1 MQNYSII
8 VILSG
13 AKDLMHHRAVIPTE
27 AQAKPSAV
35 ERPCVSL
42 AQCLS
47 LARSSRKDI
56 MTTSSRV
63 CLTSLLLTL
72 LLSLSLAQA
81 PPQSAAP
88 TLPADIPATAER
100 YSMLLMGTVAGQQ
113 AVWTASDGT
122 LHIFF
127 QFNDRGRGPKTTSIL
142 KLDANGIPVSEAITG
157 NDYLKSPVN
166 ENYSLEAGTA
176 RWKNTAEQGEK
187 KISGPA
193 FYSALNGGPSEIALL
208 VHAALQHDGKI
219 ALLPEGE
226 ARVQRVTE
234 LEVEIAEKIKHVALY
249 AITGLDFSPTYVWLA
264 DRGCE
269 KCRFFEKDD
278 KFFGSVDEWG
288 SIVAEGWEASIPTL
302 LAAQSK
308 IKESR
313 SADLAAKLSHHA
325 ARIEFIHANVFDAE
339 SGKIIPDQYVAVWNN
354 RILSVAAHPPGAFSG
369 PISERIDATGK
380 TLLPGLWD
388 MHAHVG
394 DNDGLLNLAAGVTT
408 VRDLAND
415 TDSLLARR
423 QRIIDGKEI
432 GTRIVLAGII
442 DSPDAFHGP
451 TKVLVSTEAEA
462 RAAVDNY
469 KKLGYVQI
477 KIYSSVKP
485 ELVPIIIDEAHKNG
499 LRVSGHIPAN
509 MIASQ
514 CVEDGY
520 DEIQHMN
527 FLVLNF
533 FPEIKDTNTITRLTK
548 PGEVTA
554 GLDLNSAQVQSFIK
568 LLQAHHTKL
577 DLTLTVFEDQYMA
590 PPGQIS
596 PGFLPVANRLPAQ
609 VRRGL
614 LTAGMTPPP
623 GMEDT
628 YKKSFAKMLEFT
640 GLLYRSGLSI
650 EDGTDNMAGFALH
663 RELELDVKA
672 GIPAAQVLQDATLN
686 AARIMSMDKD
696 LGSIAPGKLADL
708 VLVDGDP
715 TTNISDIR
723 KTVVVVKDGVLY
735 NPAELYTELGVTP

>member
-1 MQNYSII
+1 VQRM
-8 VILSG
+8 
-13 AKDLMHHRAVIPTE
+13 TE
-27 AQAKPSAV
+27 
-35 ERPCVSL
+35 
-42 AQCLS
+42 
-47 LARSSRKDI
+47 
-56 MTTSSRV
+56 
-63 CLTSLLLTL
+63 
-72 LLSLSLAQA
+72 
-81 PPQSAAP
+81 
-88 TLPADIPATAER
+88 
-100 YSMLLMGTVAGQQ
+100 
-113 AVWTASDGT
+113 
-122 LHIFF
+122 
-127 QFNDRGRGPKTTSIL
+127 
-142 KLDANGIPVSEAITG
+142 LD
-157 NDYLKSPVN
+157 
-166 ENYSLEAGTA
+166 LEAG
-176 RWKNTAEQGEK
+176 GK
-187 KISGPA
+187 K
-193 FYSALNGGPSEIALL
+193 
-208 VHAALQHDGKI
+208 
-219 ALLPEGE
+219 
-226 ARVQRVTE
+226 
-234 LEVEIAEKIKHVALY
+234 KHVALY
-249 AITGLDFSPTYVWLA
+249 AAAGLDFSPTYFWLEA
-264 DRGCE
+264 P
-269 KCRFFEKDD
+269 D
-278 KFFGSVDEWG
+278 KFFASVDEWG
-288 SIVAEGWEASIPTL
+288 SIVPDGWESCVQTL
-302 LAAQSK
+302 LDAQSK
-308 IKESR
+308 VKQSR
-313 SADLAAKLSHHA
+313 SAELAAKLAHHA
-325 ARIEFIHANVFDAE
+325 HDIIFAHANVFDAE
-339 SGKIIPDQYVAVWNN
+339 SGKIIRDQDVLIDGN
-354 RILSVAAHPPGAFSG
+354 RISAVRSDLALPGG
-369 PISERIDATGK
+369 GQPLIIDATGK

-415 TDSLLARR
+415 TDSLMARR

-442 DSPDAFHGP
+442 DSPDAYHGP

-469 KKLGYVQI
+469 KRLGYVQI

-520 DEIQHMN
+520 DEIQHIN

-533 FPEIKDTNTITRLTK
+533 FPEIKDTYTITRLTK
-548 PGEVTA
+548 PGEITA

-568 LLQAHHTKL
+568 LLQDHHTKL
-577 DLTLTVFEDQYMA
+577 DLTLSVFEDQYMA

-609 VRRGL
+609 VRRSL

-628 YKKSFAKMLEFT
+628 YKKSFAKMLEFA

-663 RELELDVKA
+663 RELELDVQA
-672 GIPAAQVLQDATLN
+672 GIPANVVLQNATLN

-696 LGSIAPGKLADL
+696 LGSITPGKLADL

-715 TTNISDIR
+715 TTNISNIR

>member
-1 MQNYSII
+1 
-8 VILSG
+8 
-13 AKDLMHHRAVIPTE
+13 
-27 AQAKPSAV
+27 
-35 ERPCVSL
+35 
-42 AQCLS
+42 
-47 LARSSRKDI
+47 

>member
-1 MQNYSII
+1 MQNYSIP
-8 VILSG
+8 
-13 AKDLMHHRAVIPTE
+13 VIPTE
-27 AQAKPSAV
+27 AQAKPSVV
-35 ERPCVSL
+35 EGPCVPLAQSIRKGPMTIPSRVSL
-42 AQCLS
+42 A
-47 LARSSRKDI
+47 
-56 MTTSSRV
+56 
-63 CLTSLLLTL
+63 SLLLPL
-72 LLSLSLAQA
+72 LFSFSTALSAQT
-81 PPQSAAP
+81 PSAAP
-88 TLPADIPATAER
+88 ALPADIPATADH
-100 YSMLLMGTVAGQQ
+100 YSMLLMGTLAGQQ

-127 QFNDRGRGPKTTSIL
+127 QFNDRGRGPKTTSVL
-142 KLDANGIPVSEAITG
+142 KLGANGIPVSETVTG
-157 NDYLKSPVN
+157 NDYLKSPVD
-166 ENYSLEAGTA
+166 ENYSLESGTA
-176 RWKNTAEQGEK
+176 RWTNTAEQGEK
-187 KISGPA
+187 KISAPA
-193 FYSALNGGPSEIALL
+193 VYLALNGAPSEIALL
-208 VHAALQHDGKI
+208 ARAALQNGGKI

-226 ARVQRVTE
+226 ARVQRMTE
-234 LEVEIAEKIKHVALY
+234 LDVEASGHKKHVGLY
-249 AITGLDFSPTYVWLA
+249 AIAGLDFSPTYFWA
-264 DRGCE
+264 DAS
-269 KCRFFEKDD
+269 D
-278 KFFGSVDEWG
+278 KANDTFFGTVDEWG
-288 SIVAEGWEASIPTL
+288 SIVPEGWEDSIPAL

-313 SADLAAKLSHHA
+313 SADLAAKLAHHVPYGIWFA
-325 ARIEFIHANVFDAE
+325 HANVFDSE
-339 SGKIIPDQYVAVWNN
+339 TGKIIPDQTVYVRGNT
-354 RILSVAAHPPGAFSG
+354 IQMVANVEPIGGKFDKATFGERFSPPE
-369 PISERIDATGK
+369 IIDATGK

-415 TDSLLARR
+415 TDSLLARG

-451 TKVLVSTEAEA
+451 TKVLVSNEAEA

-533 FPEIKDTNTITRLTK
+533 FPEVKNTNTIARLTK
-548 PGEVTA
+548 PGELA
-554 GLDLNSAQVQSFIK
+554 ASLDLTSPQVQSFIK
-568 LLQAHHTKL
+568 LLQDHHTKL

-590 PPGQIS
+590 RPGQIS

-609 VRRGL
+609 VRRNL

-628 YKKSFAKMLEFT
+628 YKKSFAKMIEFA

-663 RELELDVKA
+663 RELELDVQA
-672 GIPAAQVLQDATLN
+672 GIPANLVLQDATLN

-715 TTNISDIR
+715 TKNISDIR
-723 KTVVVVKDGVLY
+723 KTALVVKDGVIY
-735 NPAELYTELGVTP
+735 KPSELYSELGVKP

>member
-1 MQNYSII
+1 MHKTF
-8 VILSG
+8 VLILL
-13 AKDLMHHRAVIPTE
+13 AAALN
-27 AQAKPSAV
+27 AQ
-35 ERPCVSL
+35 
-42 AQCLS
+42 
-47 LARSSRKDI
+47 
-56 MTTSSRV
+56 T
-63 CLTSLLLTL
+63 
-72 LLSLSLAQA
+72 
-81 PPQSAAP
+81 QSAAP
-88 TLPADIPATAER
+88 ALPADIPASADR
-100 YSMLLMGTVAGQQ
+100 YAMLLMGTVAGQQ

-142 KLDANGIPVSEAITG
+142 KLGANGIPVSEAVTG

-166 ENYSLEAGTA
+166 ENYSLESGTA

-187 KISGPA
+187 KISDPA
-193 FYSALNGGPSEIALL
+193 FYLALNGGPSEIALL
-208 VHAALQHDGKI
+208 AHAALQNGGKI

-226 ARVQRVTE
+226 ARVQRKTE
-234 LEVEIAEKIKHVALY
+234 LDVEASGHKKHVAIY
-249 AITGLDFSPTYVWLA
+249 AIAGLDFSPTYFWAEAA
-264 DRGCE
+264 D
-269 KCRFFEKDD
+269 KAATQVND
-278 KFFGSVDEWG
+278 KFFGTVDEWG
-288 SIVAEGWEASIPTL
+288 SIVPEGWEASIPVL
-302 LAAQSK
+302 LAAQNK

-313 SADLAAKLSHHA
+313 SADLAAKLAHHEP
-325 ARIEFIHANVFDAE
+325 RGILFEHANVFDAE
-339 SGKIIPDQYVAVWNN
+339 TGKIIPDQNVLITGN
-354 RILSVAAHPPGAFSG
+354 RIRPVWRDIPVSPAV
-369 PISERIDATGK
+369 ERIDATGK

-469 KKLGYVQI
+469 KRLGYVQI

-485 ELVPIIIDEAHKNG
+485 ELVPVIIDEAHKNG

-520 DEIQHMN
+520 DEIQHIN

-554 GLDLNSAQVQSFIK
+554 SLDLNSAKVHDFIK
-568 LLQAHHTKL
+568 LLQDHHTKL

-590 PPGQIS
+590 RPGQIS

-628 YKKSFAKMLEFT
+628 YKKSFAKMIEFA

-663 RELELDVKA
+663 RELELDVQA
-672 GIPAAQVLQDATLN
+672 GIPANVVLQNATLN

-715 TTNISDIR
+715 TKNISDIR
-723 KTVVVVKDGVLY
+723 KTALVVKDGVIY
-735 NPAELYTELGVTP
+735 KPAELYSELGVKP